1 MSDICS
7 VLKLHLDALIRTR
20 SEKDL
25 WDAAVLMAAV
35 NNEIKTP
42 VVTAPYPD
50 HPGHAAA
57 MRHNRE
63 MIREFASNPLRE
75 AHPTIGIHDSLIALR
90 AEQCTSVN
98 LPLGISGLGGR
109 QYIRLMRD
117 VKQVLDQY
125 GVKPVFLVLGCIIG
139 NMLLN
144 RYSWGQCVSEFHAV
158 YAEARV
164 LWPDAKIILYGLP
177 PVFDEYLTQYT
188 WQAEK
193 VMIWKVSA
201 DVKAG
206 NNAVYVSLKKMS
218 IGGVWPRAKLSSDG
232 VHLTATGFVRFD
244 RMLNKAHRAPAG
256 SVLS

>member
-7 VLKLHLDALIRTR
+7 VIKLHIDALVRTR
-20 SEKDL
+20 GEKDL

-35 NNEIKTP
+35 KNEIKTP
-42 VVTAPYPD
+42 VVTAPYPE

-90 AEQCTSVN
+90 AEQCTSVD
-98 LPLGISGLGGR
+98 LPCGVSGLGGR
-109 QYIRLMRD
+109 QYIRLMHD
-117 VKQVLDQY
+117 VKAVLDQY
-125 GVKPVFLVLGCIIG
+125 KINPGFLVLGCIVG

-144 RYSWGQCVSEFHAV
+144 RYSWGQCVSEFQSV
-158 YAEARV
+158 YAESRA

-177 PVFDEYLTQYT
+177 PVFDEYLTQHT
-188 WQAEK
+188 WQAEQL
-193 VMIWKVSA
+193 MIWKVAA

-218 IGGVWPRAKLSSDG
+218 IGGVWPRTKLSSDV
-232 VHLTATGFVRFD
+232 VHLTATGFIRFD
-244 RMLNKAHRAPAG
+244 RLLNEAHRAPAG